1 MPTYRFRCPKGHE
14 VDLTV
19 RPMAEGEVLQGATCE
34 VCGGPLRKI
43 FVRPEVIGI
52 HNCSTP
58 GPRS

>member
-19 RPMAEGEVLQGATCE
+19 KPMDEGEVLQGGKCE
-34 VCGGPLRKI
+34 VCGGPLVKVFTPPSGVSIR
-43 FVRPEVIGI
+43 G
-52 HNCSTP
+52 CSTP